1 MKKAGLYFWI
11 FPLVFFVLYSCS
23 TTKKGI
29 INQEYHTLTTKY
41 NVLFNGKEAFA
52 VGKQILE
59 QAYEDNFYE
68 LIPVEPINLRGE
80 NIDESSIVPGFDR
93 AEEKAVKAIQKHS
106 MNINGNQYNRQIDA
120 AYLLL
125 GKARYFDRRFFPA
138 LEAFNFLLKSGANQS
153 IFVQGKIWREKT
165 NIRLQNHELAI
176 QNLKPIAKSL
186 NPRNKFYPLA
196 NATVAEAFI
205 NLKEI
210 DSAAY
215 YMKRAALAAP
225 KRRSKARYLFIS
237 GQLFESLEK
246 TDSAQW
252 AYEAITDLKRKA
264 PRKFYINAKIKQTL
278 LNRSSVFEDRIE
290 RIERLLKNYENKPFE
305 HVLNRSLGSLY
316 LEERQ
321 DSLALIHF
329 NRSLE
334 SPSIDS
340 YTQIENYQDLS
351 DYYFGKGNYLKT
363 GDYLDKLL
371 PLFDES
377 TVAHKKL
384 KRKRENLTEVIVYEK
399 TIQKTDS
406 ILSLL
411 SMNQEEQLQFF
422 QNYID
427 EQQSLAEK
435 ILESQTKKSQFLTQ
449 KSTQNAFYFYNPKVV
464 LKGRQTYKANWG
476 NRPNVDN
483 WRQTASIQTVLSKTT
498 LDSELSSKKAV
509 FIQQTPESYVTA
521 LPKKENAKDS
531 ITRLNQKAYL
541 QLGMIYKEK
550 FGDFPLA
557 RMRLD
562 TLLISNPPEAI
573 AVQSLYHLYRMNEKE
588 FPQVAAENKARLVTD
603 YPDTSFARLL
613 SDPDNYDDSGI
624 ITPETLYA
632 KALDLFEKQDFKNV
646 LREIESLEVVT
657 SGSQMEPKIALL
669 KAHTKGRLHG
679 VTTWKEALQEVATNF
694 SAVGEGINA
703 KALIEQIEANNN
715 LEEKGVIY
723 KNYKWIFPF
732 LNSNQRQSLAFYDQ
746 VKSILS
752 TTKRNWIVSQD
763 VYDETY
769 SFVVI
774 HGIRDTQEIEI
785 LKANQGM
792 KSALALETLDNFVA
806 LTSQYRAYMKNK
818 TWKNESK

>member
-1 MKKAGLYFWI
+1 MKKVGLFFWI
-11 FPLVFFVLYSCS
+11 FPLVFFVLHSCS

-435 ILESQTKKSQFLTQ
+435 ILESQSKKSQFLTQ

-573 AVQSLYHLYRMNEKE
+573 AVQALYHLYRMNEKE

-613 SDPDNYDDSGI
+613 SDPENYDDSGI

-752 TTKRNWIVSQD
+752 TTKRNWMVSQD

-785 LKANQGM
+785 LKANKGM

>member
-305 HVLNRSLGSLY
+305 HVINRSLGSLY

-531 ITRLNQKAYL
+531 ITRLNQKEYL

-573 AVQSLYHLYRMNEKE
+573 AVQALYHLYRMNEKE

>member
-1 MKKAGLYFWI
+1 MKKVGLFFWI
-11 FPLVFFVLYSCS
+11 FPLVFFVLHSCS

-435 ILESQTKKSQFLTQ
+435 ILESQSKKSQFLTQ

-573 AVQSLYHLYRMNEKE
+573 AVQALYHLYRMNEKE

-792 KSALALETLDNFVA
+792 KSALALETLDNFVT

>member
-1 MKKAGLYFWI
+1 
-11 FPLVFFVLYSCS
+11 
-23 TTKKGI
+23 
-29 INQEYHTLTTKY
+29 
-41 NVLFNGKEAFA
+41 
-52 VGKQILE
+52 
-59 QAYEDNFYE
+59 
-68 LIPVEPINLRGE
+68 
-80 NIDESSIVPGFDR
+80 
-93 AEEKAVKAIQKHS
+93 
-106 MNINGNQYNRQIDA
+106 
-120 AYLLL
+120 
-125 GKARYFDRRFFPA
+125 
-138 LEAFNFLLKSGANQS
+138 
-153 IFVQGKIWREKT
+153 
-165 NIRLQNHELAI
+165 
-176 QNLKPIAKSL
+176 
-186 NPRNKFYPLA
+186 
-196 NATVAEAFI
+196 
-205 NLKEI
+205 
-210 DSAAY
+210 
-215 YMKRAALAAP
+215 MKRAALAAP

-573 AVQSLYHLYRMNEKE
+573 AVQALYHLYRMNEKE

-792 KSALALETLDNFVA
+792 KSALSLETLDNFVA

>member
-573 AVQSLYHLYRMNEKE
+573 AVQALYHLYRMNEKE

>member
-316 LEERQ
+316 LEERR

-435 ILESQTKKSQFLTQ
+435 ILESQSKKSQFLTQ

-573 AVQSLYHLYRMNEKE
+573 AVQALYHLYRMNEKE

-752 TTKRNWIVSQD
+752 TTKRNWMVSQD

-785 LKANQGM
+785 LKANKGM

>member
-1 MKKAGLYFWI
+1 MRRTRLVFWI
-11 FPLVFFVLYSCS
+11 FPLIFFVLLSCS
-23 TTKKGI
+23 TSKKGVV
-29 INQEYHTLTTKY
+29 NQEYHTLTTKY

-52 VGKQILE
+52 IGKQILDE
-59 QAYEDNFYE
+59 AYEDNFYE

-80 NIDESSIVPGFDR
+80 NIDQSSIVPGFDR

-106 MNINGNQYNRQIDA
+106 MNINGNQYNRHIDA

-138 LEAFNFLLKSGANQS
+138 LEAFNFLLKSGADQS
-153 IFVQGKIWREKT
+153 IFIQGKIWREKT
-165 NIRLQNHELAI
+165 NIRLQNDELAI
-176 QNLKPIAKSL
+176 QNLRPLAKSL
-186 NPRNKFYPLA
+186 NLGNQFYPLA

-205 NLKEI
+205 NLKKR

-215 YMKRAALAAP
+215 YMKRAALASP
-225 KRRSKARYLFIS
+225 KRKSRARYLFIT
-237 GQLFESLEK
+237 GQLFEALEK
-246 TDSAQW
+246 KDSALW
-252 AYEAITDLKRKA
+252 AFEAITDLKRKA
-264 PRKFYINAKIKQTL
+264 SRKFYINAKIKQTL
-278 LNRSSVFEDRIE
+278 LNSSSIFEDRVE
-290 RIERLLKNYENKPFE
+290 GIERLFKNYENKPFE
-305 HVLNRSLGSLY
+305 HLLDRSLGRLY
-316 LEERQ
+316 LEEGL

-329 NRSLE
+329 NRSLA
-334 SPSIDS
+334 SATVDS
-340 YTQIENYQDLS
+340 YTQIENYQDLT
-351 DYYFGKGNYLKT
+351 DYYFSKGNYLET
-363 GDYLDKLL
+363 GAYLEKLL
-371 PLFDES
+371 PLFEES
-377 TVAHKKL
+377 TVDYKKL

-399 TIQKTDS
+399 TIQRTDS

-422 QNYID
+422 QNFID

-435 ILESQTKKSQFLTQ
+435 TLESQSKKNQFLTQ
-449 KSTQNAFYFYNPKVV
+449 RSRQNAFYFYNPKVV

-476 NRPNVDN
+476 DRPNVDN
-483 WRQTASIQTVLSKTT
+483 WRQAASIQTVLSNT
-498 LDSELSSKKAV
+498 LQDAELSSKKVV
-509 FIQQTPESYVTA
+509 FIQQTPESYVMA
-521 LPKKENAKDS
+521 LPKKEDAKDS
-531 ITRLNQKAYL
+531 ISRLNQKVYL

-557 RMRLD
+557 RTRLE
-562 TLLISNPPEAI
+562 TLLATKPPKAI
-573 AVQSLYHLYRMNEKE
+573 AVQALYHLYRMNEKE
-588 FPQVAAENKARLVTD
+588 FPQDAAENKACLVAD

-613 SDPDNYDDSGI
+613 SDPDNYDDSGV
-624 ITPETLYA
+624 ITPEKLYA

-679 VTTWKEALQEVATNF
+679 VATWKQALGEVATNF
-694 SAVGEGINA
+694 SAEREGINA

-715 LEEKGVIY
+715 LEEKGAIY

-732 LNSNQRQSLAFYDQ
+732 LNRNETQFLAFFDQ
-746 VKSILS
+746 VKSVLS
-752 TTKRNWIVSQD
+752 TTKSNWTVSQD

-774 HGIRDTQEIEI
+774 HGIRDTQEIET
-785 LKANQGM
+785 LKANPWI
-792 KSALALETLDNFVA
+792 KSALTLETLDNFVA

>member
-573 AVQSLYHLYRMNEKE
+573 AVQALYHLYRMNEKE

-792 KSALALETLDNFVA
+792 KSALSLETLDNFVA